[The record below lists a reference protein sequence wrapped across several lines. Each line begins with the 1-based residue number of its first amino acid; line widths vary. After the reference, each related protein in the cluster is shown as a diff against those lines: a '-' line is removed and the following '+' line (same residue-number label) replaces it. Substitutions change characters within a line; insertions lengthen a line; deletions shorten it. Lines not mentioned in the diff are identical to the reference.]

1 MNPFFKGLE
10 DSSAF
15 SFYFDDSGK
24 AIPVKETDYIIYEGD
39 IFPMVIFGDELR
51 ALNDYC
57 YKIVTAAEEEQANIK
72 ERLDYYIKEERNPS
86 AEYTEFTPYEMQ
98 ISLKEQQNQWNWIAD
113 VTAGY
118 LVIFKADDRGVLGV
132 RRLRI
137 TQKITEITR
146 FGAYRPLY
154 TDAIIRK
161 LLKYISGCIIFLEWM
176 KRHSGKN
183 TGKYLTFWINAE
195 R

>member
-10 DSSAF
+10 DRSAF

-57 YKIVTAAEEEQANIK
+57 YKIVTVAEEEQANIK